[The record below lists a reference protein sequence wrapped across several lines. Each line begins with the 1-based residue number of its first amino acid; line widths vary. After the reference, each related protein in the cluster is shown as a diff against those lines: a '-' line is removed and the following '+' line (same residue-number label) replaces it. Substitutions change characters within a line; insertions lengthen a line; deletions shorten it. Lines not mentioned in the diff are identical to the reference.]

1 MLTKTDV
8 IRSFEGLPENVSAE
22 QLIEKILFLKRID
35 KGLEQAKNN
44 EIISNEEVMEYLKNG
59 RESKS

>member
-22 QLIEKILFLKRID
+22 QLIEKKLFLKRID

-44 EIISNEEVMEYLKNG
+44 EITIITLKHQSEDLG
-59 RESKS
+59 KLI